1 MAGGTRAGGRG
12 GAGSRDREAEG
23 LEGTAA
29 LGPSPQPD
37 PGQVRPGQLAA
48 GAPGTAQAAAVPA
61 PARSRPGAA
70 SRCRPRLRRA
80 PRPAGQPREAF
91 RGPGSTCRSPA
102 TPGDPLI
109 GYGRSP
115 APPAAAG
122 HSGNC
127 SPPRAARPQATD

>member
-48 GAPGTAQAAAVPA
+48 GAPGTAQ
-61 PARSRPGAA
+61 S
-70 SRCRPRLRRA
+70 RPRLRRA
-80 PRPAGQPREAF
+80 PRPASQPREAF

-115 APPAAAG
+115 APPVAAG

-127 SPPRAARPQATD
+127 SPPRAASPQATD